1 MSFIACEGTYEI
13 VSFCSILF
21 WGILEE
27 PQIFHGGAKT
37 CHSKSSVNQKEPQ
50 FYAKTHTTAA
60 PTSDSLAKAGQNRPA
75 RRNL

>member
-13 VSFCSILF
+13 VSFCWVLF
-21 WGILEE
+21 RGILEE
-27 PQIFHGGAKT
+27 PQNFHGGAKT

-50 FYAKTHTTAA
+50 FYAKTHTAA
-60 PTSDSLAKAGQNRPA
+60 PTSDSLAKAGHNTPA